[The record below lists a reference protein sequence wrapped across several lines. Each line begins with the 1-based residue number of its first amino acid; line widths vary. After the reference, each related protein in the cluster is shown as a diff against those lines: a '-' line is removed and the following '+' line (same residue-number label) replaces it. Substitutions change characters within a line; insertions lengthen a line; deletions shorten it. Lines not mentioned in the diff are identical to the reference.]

1 MSNNEMSKMIA
12 STDFCKMLGQG
23 VKVIKYSEL
32 EAYNDINQIIP
43 ESSGYRIILI
53 ETKPS
58 TGHYVCLI
66 KYNDKSFSYFDSY
79 GLAPDQEFKF
89 IPQEMQQILDEKV
102 HIMSQLLYQLKSNG
116 GNWDYNAMKLQQ
128 MQPNI
133 NTCGRWCCFRIYCF
147 KNYNYNLKDFQN
159 FMIAQK
165 KSTGLSFDELI
176 CKFTAKLN

>member
-53 ETKPS
+53 ETKQNS
-58 TGHYVCLI
+58 GHYVCLI
-66 KYNDKSFSYFDSY
+66 KYNDKSYSYFDSY

-89 IPQEMQQILDEKV
+89 ISQEMQQILDEKV
-102 HIMSQLLYQLKSNG
+102 HIMSQLLNQLKSNG
-116 GNWDYNAMKLQQ
+116 GNWDYNSMKLQQ

-133 NTCGRWCCFRIYCF
+133 NTCGRWTSAVCYFF
-147 KNYNYNLKDFQN
+147 EQGHNLKQFQQYFIN
-159 FMIAQK
+159 WK
-165 KSTGLSFDELI
+165 KSTGRSFDDLVCE
-176 CKFTAKLN
+176 FTKKLN